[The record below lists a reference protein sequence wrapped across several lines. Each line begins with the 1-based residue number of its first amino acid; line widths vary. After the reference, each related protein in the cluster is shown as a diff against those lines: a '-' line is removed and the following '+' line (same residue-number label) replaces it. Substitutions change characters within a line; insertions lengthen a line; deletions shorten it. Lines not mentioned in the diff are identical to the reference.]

1 MKVDVFSAFVA
12 MYYIL
17 DAAYDETRDDEI
29 GQRATEANP
38 FLFKDIG
45 SADPAVYI
53 EFKTE
58 WDARYGEDAEV
69 GVEECKAFIE
79 EYLARLSPDCAKA
92 FEMVV
97 DDSAWKDDLKEIW
110 GQASSRR
117 ERLSEQGVG
126 NDLL

>member
-1 MKVDVFSAFVA
+1 MDVYSAFVA

-17 DAAYDETRDDEI
+17 DAAYDETHDDGI

-53 EFKTE
+53 EFKAA

-69 GVEECKAFIE
+69 SAEECKAFIK
-79 EYLARLSPDCAKA
+79 EYLAKLSPSCAMA
-92 FEMVV
+92 FQMVV
-97 DDSAWKDDLKEIW
+97 DDSMWKDDLKEIRR
-110 GQASSRR
+110 QASSRR
-117 ERLSEQGVG
+117 EYLSEQGVG